1 MVILHNE
8 IATPKGTRHVY
19 VSDIDIQLDIYHQT
33 GEKPPDNA
41 TYVID
46 YVRYLP
52 FKVVAGKKIFSEPSY
67 SPPERIAEGLQIDII
82 YTIQKYKSYYT
93 VTIKETI

>member
-1 MVILHNE
+1 MLYQAKQVQ
-8 IATPKGTRHVY
+8 K
-19 VSDIDIQLDIYHQT
+19 Q
-33 GEKPPDNA
+33 NA
-41 TYVID
+41 AYVID

-52 FKVVAGKKIFSEPSY
+52 FKVVAGKRIFSEPSC
-67 SPPERIAEGLQIDII
+67 SPPERIVEGLQIDII